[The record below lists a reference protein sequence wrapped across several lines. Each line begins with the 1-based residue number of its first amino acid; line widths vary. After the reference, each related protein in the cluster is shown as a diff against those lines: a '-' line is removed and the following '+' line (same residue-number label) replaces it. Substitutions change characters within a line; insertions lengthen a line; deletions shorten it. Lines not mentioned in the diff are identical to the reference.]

1 MRKKKHGNS
10 SISCHDHINI
20 GILEVEDASDIFGKP
35 CWTFIV
41 GMGAQKPG
49 KKNSIVSP
57 LKIENA

>member
-1 MRKKKHGNS
+1 M
-10 SISCHDHINI
+10 

-49 KKNSIVSP
+49 KKKQHSKS
-57 LKIENA
+57 LKN